1 MNESVIFAES
11 IEAMSL
17 ARNDNNL
24 LTKSFSQSQILKNN
38 NHTGRDYK
46 THRDPYHEK
55 QNKNN
60 QLSTKV

>member
-38 NHTGRDYK
+38 NLPAAITKHTATPIMK
-46 THRDPYHEK
+46 N